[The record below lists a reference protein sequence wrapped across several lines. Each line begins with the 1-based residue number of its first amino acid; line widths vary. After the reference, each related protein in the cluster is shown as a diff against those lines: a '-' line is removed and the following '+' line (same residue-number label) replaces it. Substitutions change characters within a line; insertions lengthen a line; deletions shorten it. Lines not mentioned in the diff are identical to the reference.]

1 MTLRKDDASVASA
14 TATLPRPADRF
25 AKWGIAIFL
34 VLAIGGL
41 FYVKWFPLFNKALV
55 AASKHSIG
63 ASIVSGTASAPPA
76 FSLAAAWD
84 YALAYG
90 ADIWTAIVLGLLLGS
105 AVQTLIPRDWLLK
118 VLGKT
123 GAKSS
128 MVAALAAVPSMMC
141 TCCSAPVVVGL
152 HRAKASPGAVMAYWL
167 GNPVLN
173 PATIVFMGFVLGWNW
188 ALLRIGV
195 GILLVAAAAM
205 LGNRFASHD
214 LVPETAT
221 RAALTAVDD
230 GQDQGANPFAAW
242 GRNLWR
248 LVVGLIPEYVVI
260 VMVLGAARAFLFPAM
275 SPALGAS
282 VFLILGLAIAG
293 TLFVIPTAG
302 EVPIVQTLLS
312 YGLGAGGAGALMI
325 TLPAVSLP
333 SLVMVGRAMPA
344 RLLLKIA
351 VLVAVTGVVT
361 GLFALAVHI

>member
-1 MTLRKDDASVASA
+1 MSTAAA
-14 TATLPRPADRF
+14 TAPRSTDRV

-34 VLAIGGL
+34 LLAIGGL
-41 FYVKWFPLFNKALV
+41 FYVKWFPLFNKALL
-55 AASKHSIG
+55 ASSKHSIG
-63 ASIVSGTASAPPA
+63 ASIVSGTAAAPPP
-76 FSLAAAWD
+76 FSFAAAWD

-105 AVQTLIPRDWLLK
+105 AVQTLVPRDWLLK
-118 VLGKT
+118 VLGKA

-195 GILLVAAAAM
+195 GVVLVAAAAII
-205 LGNRFASHD
+205 GNRFATHK
-214 LVPETAT
+214 LVPESAT
-221 RAALTAVDD
+221 RAAFAAVDD
-230 GQDQGANPFAAW
+230 AQGVDANPFVAW

-248 LVVGLIPEYVVI
+248 LVVGLIPEYIVI

-275 SPALGAS
+275 SPALGGS
-282 VFLILGLAIAG
+282 LFLMLGLAIAG

-312 YGLGAGGAGALMI
+312 YGLGAGSAGALMI

-333 SLVMVGRAMPA
+333 SLVMVGRAVPA
-344 RLLLKIA
+344 RLLTRIA
-351 VLVAVTGVVT
+351 ILVAISGVVT
-361 GLFALAVHI
+361 GLIALVLHI

>member
-1 MTLRKDDASVASA
+1 MA
-14 TATLPRPADRF
+14 TATVSRPQDRLTRW
-25 AKWGIAIFL
+25 AIVIFL
-34 VLAIGGL
+34 LLAVGGL
-41 FYVKWFPLFNKALV
+41 FYVKWSPLFGKALI

-63 ASIVSGTASAPPA
+63 ASIVSGTAAAPPA

-105 AVQTLIPRDWLLK
+105 AVQTLLPRDWLLK
-118 VLGKT
+118 TLGKT

-128 MVAALAAVPSMMC
+128 TLAALAAVPSMMC

-195 GILLVAAAAM
+195 GIVLVAAAA
-205 LGNRFASHD
+205 LIGNRFATHE
-214 LVPETAT
+214 LVPQAAT
-221 RAALTAVDD
+221 QAALQAVDS
-230 GQDQGANPFAAW
+230 DQEVPANPFLAW
-242 GRNLWR
+242 ARNLWR
-248 LVVGLIPEYVVI
+248 LTLGLIPEYVVI
-260 VMVLGAARAFLFPAM
+260 VMALGAARALLFPAM
-275 SPALGAS
+275 SPALGGSLLLA
-282 VFLILGLAIAG
+282 LGLAIGG

-302 EVPIVQTLLS
+302 EVPIIQTLLS

-333 SLVMVGRAMPA
+333 SLVMVGRAVPA
-344 RLLLKIA
+344 RLLIRIA
-351 VLVAVTGVVT
+351 VLVAVTGVIT
-361 GLFALAVHI
+361 GLLALALHI

>member
-1 MTLRKDDASVASA
+1 MASA
-14 TATLPRPADRF
+14 TATVPRRSDQL

-41 FYVKWFPLFNKALV
+41 FYVKWFPLFNKAFV

-63 ASIVSGTASAPPA
+63 ASIVSGTSNAPPA
-76 FSLAAAWD
+76 FSFAAAWD

-105 AVQTLIPRDWLLK
+105 AVQTLVPRDWLLK
-118 VLGKT
+118 VLGT
-123 GAKSS
+123 SGAKSS
-128 MVAALAAVPSMMC
+128 TVAALAAVPSMMC

-152 HRAKASPGAVMAYWL
+152 HRAKAAPGAVMAYWL

-188 ALLRIGV
+188 ALFRIV
-195 GILLVAAAAM
+195 IGILLVAGAAII
-205 LGNRFASHD
+205 GNRFSSHD
-214 LVPETAT
+214 QVPESAT
-221 RAALTAVDD
+221 RAALAAVD
-230 GQDQGANPFAAW
+230 GSQDDGANPFVAW

-248 LVVGLIPEYVVI
+248 LVIGLIPEYIVI

-275 SPALGAS
+275 SPALGS
-282 VFLILGLAIAG
+282 SILLMLGLAIAG

-302 EVPIVQTLLS
+302 EVPIIQTLLS

-333 SLVMVGRAMPA
+333 SLVMVGRSVPA
-344 RLLLKIA
+344 RLLLRIA
-351 VLVAVTGVVT
+351 ILVAVTGVVT
-361 GLFALAVHI
+361 GLLALALHI